1 MLKRM
6 MSWLLAAVML
16 CAVGVAATSTAT
28 AQYRSQG
35 LQFRM
40 DRDQVA
46 HIAHQN
52 GYRDGRRIGD
62 RDRDNG
68 RRFDPEDSWMFRRAD
83 SGYRFWFGSREAYRD
98 NYRDGFRQGYED
110 GFGRG

>member
-16 CAVGVAATSTAT
+16 CAFGVAASSTAT
-28 AQYRSQG
+28 AQYRHQSI
-35 LQFRM
+35 QFRM

-46 HIAHQN
+46 RIAHDN
-52 GYRDGRRIGD
+52 GYRDGRRMGD
-62 RDRDNG
+62 RDRDYG
-68 RRFDPEDSWMFRRAD
+68 RSFDPEDNWMFRRAD
-83 SGYRFWFGSREAYRD
+83 SGFRFWFGSREVYRD